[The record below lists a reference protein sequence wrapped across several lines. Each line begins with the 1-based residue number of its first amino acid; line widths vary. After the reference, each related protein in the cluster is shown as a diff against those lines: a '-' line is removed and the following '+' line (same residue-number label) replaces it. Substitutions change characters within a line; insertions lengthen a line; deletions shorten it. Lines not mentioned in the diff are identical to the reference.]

1 MDPASIIMAILMA
14 YQTTAPEF
22 RHNSLYAFNIDPNDS
37 SVVVMNTQ
45 SGEIFRCTKDFI
57 CDNGLV
63 IKKPKDK
70 KHE

>member
-1 MDPASIIMAILMA
+1 MDPASIIMAILMT

-22 RHNSLYAFNIDPNDS
+22 RHNSLYAFNIDPSDS

-45 SGEIFRCTKDFI
+45 TGDLFRCTKNFE

-63 IKKPKDK
+63 LKKPKDK
-70 KHE
+70 NE